1 MDFID
6 ELERKSKEVNGLQS
20 AVLDIDMLEPLID
33 LGYLTFDEIKPEN
46 PEQFANLERAIR
58 QFRKDCSDYRLL
70 QHKFTFIPFEQEHFH
85 RYKRRLSEVEMTF
98 LQSLVSFE
106 DSLVF
111 SKLPNIGTVSIFTRV
126 LHYRLKMLGLY
137 GKKAIQGIESPFDNA
152 ALDDLHS
159 IIGFLKLEISDL
171 EFVNQIG
178 NIDSLIDLIYNKVSE
193 GEVGKK
199 MIYMDAE
206 GRFLTNIIGIQPE
219 RSVAL
224 YYEFLAR
231 IFQIRIWVDG
241 LYNGEID
248 GIIKNDDK
256 NGYSTIKAIEE
267 LVDYLRKDKELR
279 EDDFIKEKGY
289 NLKKLDVKDF
299 YHQKEVLGK
308 PYVLN
313 VIDLLKITKSMKGE
327 ESVAAVSDILID
339 DGNRRLRKKL
349 FEEDGQLK
357 EDFRNE
363 LLAREQDFLSGK
375 RRRLYYGFK
384 QFGRVIKR
392 VVRSV
397 IERIKLGFNF
407 FRRLAVTVFREI
419 KSGIKVFLHGM
430 KFLVGKREIV
440 TSLKSEVGVQSND
453 LSRAIISKYDLDFD
467 SIVFVSNQCDEEAKA
482 RHTEKCTIQMNSLKI
497 SLKVTAQV
505 LRWALILSTGTISWT
520 QLLLMAS
527 RTVREMNVID
537 FSRNAISS
545 Q

>member
-6 ELERKSKEVNGLQS
+6 ELERKSNEVNGLQS

-70 QHKFTFIPFEQEHFH
+70 QHKFTFIPFEQDHFH
-85 RYKRRLSEVEMTF
+85 RYKRQLSEVEVTF

-137 GKKAIQGIESPFDNA
+137 GKEAIQGIESPFNNA
-152 ALDDLHS
+152 SLASLHS
-159 IIGFLKLEISDL
+159 IIEFLKLEISDL
-171 EFVNQIG
+171 AFVNQIG
-178 NIDSLIDLIYNKVSE
+178 NIEGLIDLIYNKVSE
-193 GEVGKK
+193 GEVSKK

-231 IFQIRIWVDG
+231 IFQVRIWIDG

-248 GIIKNDDK
+248 GVIKNDNK
-256 NGYSTIKAIEE
+256 NGYSTIKAIKE

-279 EDDFIKEKGY
+279 EDDFIKAKGY

-299 YHQKEVLGK
+299 YHQNEVLGQS
-308 PYVLN
+308 YVFN
-313 VIDLLKITKSMKGE
+313 VIDLLKITQSMKGE
-327 ESVAAVSDILID
+327 ESVVAVSDILID
-339 DGNRRLRKKL
+339 DENRRLRKKL
-349 FEEDGQLK
+349 FEEDGQFK

-363 LLAREQDFLSGK
+363 LVAREQDFLSGR

-392 VVRSV
+392 VVRFL
-397 IERIKLGFNF
+397 IEKVKLGFNF

-419 KSGIKVFLHGM
+419 KSGVKVFLHGM

-440 TSLKSEVGVQSND
+440 TSLKSEVEGQSND
-453 LSRAIISKYDLDFD
+453 LDRAIISKYDLDFD
-467 SIVFVSNQCDEEAKA
+467 SIVFVSNQCDEEAKI
-482 RHTEKCTIQMNSLKI
+482 RHTEKCAIQMNSLKI

-527 RTVREMNVID
+527 RTVREMNIID
-537 FSRNAISS
+537 FSRNAVSS

>member
-6 ELERKSKEVNGLQS
+6 ELERKSKEINGLQS

-70 QHKFTFIPFEQEHFH
+70 EHKFTFIPFEQEHFH
-85 RYKRRLSEVEMTF
+85 RYKRQLSEVEMAF

-137 GKKAIQGIESPFDNA
+137 GKEAIQGIESPFNNESLA
-152 ALDDLHS
+152 GLHS

-171 EFVNQIG
+171 AFVNQIG

-199 MIYMDAE
+199 MIYMDVE

-219 RSVAL
+219 RLVAL

-231 IFQIRIWVDG
+231 IFQIRIWIDG

-248 GIIKNDDK
+248 GVIKNDNK

-279 EDDFIKEKGY
+279 EDDFIKAKGY

-299 YHQKEVLGK
+299 YHQNEVLRGK
-308 PYVLN
+308 PFVLN
-313 VIDLLKITKSMKGE
+313 VIDLLKITQSMKGE
-327 ESVAAVSDILID
+327 ESVVAVSDILID
-339 DGNRRLRKKL
+339 DKNRRLRKKL

-363 LLAREQDFLSGK
+363 LVAREQDFLSGR

-392 VVRSV
+392 VVRFL
-397 IERIKLGFNF
+397 IEKVKLGFNF

-419 KSGIKVFLHGM
+419 KSGVKVFLHGM
-430 KFLVGKREIV
+430 KFLVGKREII
-440 TSLKSEVGVQSND
+440 TSLKSEVEGQSD
-453 LSRAIISKYDLDFD
+453 SLGRAIISKYDLDFD
-467 SIVFVSNQCDEEAKA
+467 SIIFVSNQCDEDAKA
-482 RHTEKCTIQMNSLKI
+482 RHSEKCTIQINSLKI

-505 LRWALILSTGTISWT
+505 LRWVLILSTGAVSWT

-527 RTVREMNVID
+527 RTMREMNVIS
-537 FSRNAISS
+537 FSRNSRIT
-545 Q
+545 